1 MARYINQTGI
11 PMDNDTHPTQDVVL
25 LYDGKCPICQKEVA
39 WLRWKNKQGRL
50 GLQDINATNFDASAY
65 GKTRDELMAE
75 IHGIY
80 PDGTIIK
87 GIDVFYAAYQA
98 VGLGWL
104 MAPLRW
110 SLMKPVFV
118 ALYRLFARHRLRLG
132 RLFSK

>member
-1 MARYINQTGI
+1 
-11 PMDNDTHPTQDVVL
+11 MDNDTHLTQAFIL
-25 LYDGKCPICQKEVA
+25 LYDENCPICQKEVA
-39 WLRWKNKQGRL
+39 WLRWKNKQGGL
-50 GLQDINATNFDASAY
+50 GLQDINAADFDARVY
-65 GKTRDELMAE
+65 GKTHDDLMAE

-110 SLMKPVFV
+110 PVAKPLFES
-118 ALYRLFARHRLRLG
+118 LYRLFARHRLRLG
-132 RLFSK
+132 RLLGKQSCEKGHCQR